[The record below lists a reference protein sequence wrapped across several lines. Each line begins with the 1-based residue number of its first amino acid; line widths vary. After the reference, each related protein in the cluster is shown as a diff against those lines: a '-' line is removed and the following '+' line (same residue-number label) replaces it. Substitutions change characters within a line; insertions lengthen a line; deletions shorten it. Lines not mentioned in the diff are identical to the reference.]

1 MKTFFSIDIIANG
14 EHNNIQIQSTKLRK
28 IGEVG
33 RYGRYIPKEAIT
45 CGGYEFDFEFLLTYN
60 VEMCGTIGKVKRQK
74 RYTLHLAK
82 WQPYKRDKNQMLYN
96 VLTDVARV
104 MVSVCEKD
112 LIEEGT
118 IILKDQ
124 R

>member
-1 MKTFFSIDIIANG
+1 MKTFFSIDITANG

-28 IGEVG
+28 IGEIG
-33 RYGRYIPKEAIT
+33 GYGRYIPKAAIT
-45 CGGYEFDFEFLLTYN
+45 CGGYEFYFEFLLTYN
-60 VEMCGTIGKVKRQK
+60 VEIYGTVDMVKKQK
-74 RYTLHLAK
+74 RYTLRMAK
-82 WQPYKRDKNQMLYN
+82 WEPYKRDKNQMLHN
-96 VLTDVARV
+96 VLADVARV

-118 IILKDQ
+118 IILRDQ

>member
-1 MKTFFSIDIIANG
+1 MKTFFSIDITANG

-33 RYGRYIPKEAIT
+33 KFGKYIPKAAIM
-45 CGGYEFDFEFLLTYN
+45 CGGYEFHFEFLLTYN
-60 VEMCGTIGKVKRQK
+60 VEIYGTVGKVKKQK
-74 RYTLHLAK
+74 RYTLYLAK
-82 WQPYKRDKNQMLYN
+82 WQPYKRDKNQMLHN

-112 LIEEGT
+112 LIEEGI